1 MKKYFNRINQLLA
14 YLFVT
19 LMFCGGF
26 IINHTIHSVVAEDT
40 FSAEEQEEKILSYYH
55 EATVEENFKNNQI
68 NVILKSEYSNLGEIR
83 FDDFEVVECVAK
95 ITSIKHNLEEVKC
108 GKGKA
113 LPLLEQENQIITLE
127 LATQDKQIVLE
138 AIKLLNTLDIVL
150 VAEPAYIYAT
160 EECWT
165 PNDSNYG
172 SQWGLHGTNG
182 INAEA
187 TWDITRGS
195 ANVKVGI
202 MESQGIDMNHED
214 LQGRVFEGNYVT
226 PAESNPSHGTH
237 VAGIIGAKQ
246 NDFGIAGI
254 SESSMYLMNC
264 NMTDALSYATQNGI
278 KLINASFKYVTETD
292 EDAPYNS
299 AHYVAIKNYNG
310 LLICCAHNQ
319 KSNLDINPVYPASYD
334 LPNVISVGSID
345 ENGERSSFSNFGENT
360 VDIYA
365 PGGNILSAYPQ
376 GLCTGET
383 RSTRWGERLSCECEW
398 SNRYG
403 TWEWVP
409 NGSTHYANGYHYM
422 SGTSMATPHVT
433 GVAALMLAAEPT
445 LTAAELKEYII
456 KNSDNITISTPDGS
470 QNVKKLNAYKA
481 VEYAYYCKQP
491 YRDLFAGGTGAAYDP
506 FIISNEAQ
514 FRNIEFAHRP
524 VYITYQGYEEQINYY
539 FKLDNNIT
547 LSGDWTPFP
556 YKFSGVFD
564 GCNHSIT
571 YEMEITQ
578 GDLNTRHLGL
588 FGFVVSPGKIR
599 NLTLS
604 NCKITSDEDTT
615 LTCPSGDPGIGIL
628 AGSVYEAGSFVEGNQ
643 VYGGI
648 HNITISNP
656 YICCNVAD
664 AKTGGI
670 AGSIQRTS
678 VTNCTVSG
686 GEIISYSGMLGGM
699 AGYGEINS
707 FSGGSCNTTIR
718 KNNYSDSDLV
728 GPIVGNSQERSTVG
742 GTTTIEN
749 DSPCVAKGTL
759 ITLAD
764 GRQVPV
770 ETLTGNEM
778 LLVWNL
784 QTGSFDS
791 APILFIDSDP
801 WQTYKVINLAFSDG
815 TSVKVIYEH
824 GFWNYDLN
832 EYVYLRED
840 AAQYIGHW
848 FNKQGTDG
856 NGNMISQRVQLTGV
870 SVQYE
875 ATAAYSPVTYGHL
888 CYYVNGMLSMP
899 GGAGGLFNTFDVDAA
914 TMKYDEAQM
923 QADIAEYGLFTY
935 EEFYGLVP
943 VSEEAFEAFNG
954 QYLKVAIGKGLIGV
968 DTLNR
973 LAVRYAEYLG

>member
-1 MKKYFNRINQLLA
+1 MKVRRELFVVVCFCLLA
-14 YLFVT
+14 SLLFATLFSVKHIIAGAEKSVEGKVYCNATLDDNFTDDCIIVT
-19 LMFCGGF
+19 LQNSISGVNKVHNKSYFSGVEIESIEDLTKRENNF
-26 IINHTIHSVVAEDT
+26 EVKDNFHQILKINLKKRSKEAVLYAIKKIEALEGV
-40 FSAEEQEEKILSYYH
+40 FSAEPNMI
-55 EATVEENFKNNQI
+55 
-68 NVILKSEYSNLGEIR
+68 
-83 FDDFEVVECVAK
+83 
-95 ITSIKHNLEEVKC
+95 
-108 GKGKA
+108 
-113 LPLLEQENQIITLE
+113 
-127 LATQDKQIVLE
+127 LE
-138 AIKLLNTLDIVL
+138 AESVSNDDPLYTKQWALESISAPLAWDYVTGSRQVRVGVIDTGIATHSDLNANIVSGYDFYNKN
-150 VAEPAYIYAT
+150 EIT
-160 EECWT
+160 
-165 PNDSNYG
+165 NDDETG
-172 SQWGLHGTNG
+172 HGTG
-182 INAEA
+182 
-187 TWDITRGS
+187 
-195 ANVKVGI
+195 
-202 MESQGIDMNHED
+202 
-214 LQGRVFEGNYVT
+214 
-226 PAESNPSHGTH
+226 
-237 VAGIIGAKQ
+237 VAGIIGAKGNNGQGVSGINWNLSIVPMQVSYWDERDSKYMFNRVSIIDAINWATDCWNTNDKIQILNYSASLFGSDISVKNAVTQFPGLFVWSAGNSGQ
-246 NDFGIAGI
+246 NVDNYEYI
-254 SESSMYLMNC
+254 
-264 NMTDALSYATQNGI
+264 
-278 KLINASFKYVTETD
+278 D
-292 EDAPYNS
+292 EF
-299 AHYVAIKNYNG
+299 
-310 LLICCAHNQ
+310 
-319 KSNLDINPVYPASYD
+319 NLNN
-334 LPNVISVGSID
+334 LISVGAID
-345 ENGERSSFSNFGENT
+345 KYNERSIWAKESSCYGSKVNIF
-360 VDIYA
+360 A
-365 PGGNILSAYPQ
+365 PGGKGFSDSENSF
-376 GLCTGET
+376 
-383 RSTRWGERLSCECEW
+383 STAL
-398 SNRYG
+398 N
-403 TWEWVP
+403 
-409 NGSTHYANGYHYM
+409 NGYDIFN
-422 SGTSMATPHVT
+422 GTSAAAPHVT

-456 KNSDNITISTPDGS
+456 KYSDNITISTPDGS

-506 FIISNEAQ
+506 FIIRNESQ
-514 FRNIEFAHRP
+514 FRNMQFAHRP

-571 YEMEITQ
+571 YNMNLTS
-578 GDLNTRHLGL
+578 GDMNLADFGL
-588 FGFVVSPGKIR
+588 FGFVTGKIR
-599 NLTLS
+599 NLTLP
-604 NCKITSDEDTT
+604 NCRIISDVNET
-615 LTCPSGDPGIGIL
+615 LISFPPNVSSPSASIPGIGIL
-628 AGSVYEAGSFVEGNQ
+628 AGAVFETSIENISVVE
-643 VYGGI
+643 
-648 HNITISNP
+648 P
-656 YICCNVAD
+656 YIECNIQNA
-664 AKTGGI
+664 AIGGI
-670 AGSIQRTS
+670 AGSTNRTS
-678 VTNCTVSG
+678 VENCTVSG
-686 GEIISYSGMLGGM
+686 GEIISYSGCLGGM
-699 AGYGEINS
+699 AGLGDIGNYY
-707 FSGGSCNTTIR
+707 GGSCNTTIR

-824 GFWNYDLN
+824 GFWDYDLN

-856 NGNMISQRVQLTGV
+856 NGNMISQRVQLTDV

-935 EEFYGLVP
+935 EEFYNLVP

-954 QYLKVAIGKGLIGV
+954 QYLKVAIGKGLI
-968 DTLNR
+968 DTDKLNQ